1 MTTHT
6 AAVASIAEVR
16 DTRGRFKPG
25 CSGNPAGKAPGT
37 LNRATI
43 LKRWMADGDDEDMW
57 RQIIARA
64 KQGEWA
70 ALRFVMER
78 LDPKPRAR
86 PVMLDFPEEAG
97 FAQRC
102 ELVVRAMAAGE
113 ISTAEALQVA
123 RMLEKAEK
131 AKAAERAV
139 VAAHAPQSPAQP
151 TPALRPASPRPRT
164 RRAPDLHSASISAG
178 AAPTGARM
186 ARLQAA
192 SNLADAAHAQVASSP
207 EQAAQTMRAALA
219 ALHSACTAQ
228 P

>member
-1 MTTHT
+1 MSTHA
-6 AAVASIAEVR
+6 AAVASIEEVR

-37 LNRATI
+37 LNQATI
-43 LKRWMADGDDEDMW
+43 LKRWMADGDDEDMG

-113 ISTAEALQVA
+113 ISPAEALQVA
-123 RMLEKAEK
+123 RLLEKAET
-131 AKAAERAV
+131 AKAAERAT
-139 VAAHAPQSPAQP
+139 VAALAPETLAEPAP
-151 TPALRPASPRPRT
+151 PPRAPRPKPRSKPAPRAAA
-164 RRAPDLHSASISAG
+164 RRAPDLHSASIPASE
-178 AAPTGARM
+178 APAGARM
-186 ARLQAA
+186 ARLQMA
-192 SNLADAAHAQVASSP
+192 SKLADAAHAQVATSP
-207 EQAAQTMRAALA
+207 
-219 ALHSACTAQ
+219 
-228 P
+228 